1 MLSVHRNICNAPCN
15 FGATFLDP
23 KTTSFTAPAVVANY
37 VTDRQIPFN
46 YTADRTVTIG
56 ARYVLPLDESV
67 GEIAL
72 NADLYSTSSTRYTTI
87 RVPGY
92 EVVNARVEW
101 RKVMHSKFDL
111 AVYSRNC
118 STMIMVLQPMRQER
132 FWTSR
137 PIAMVCPGLMVLNC
151 GITSDEEFF
160 YGRDDFRCR
169 NRDARG

>member
-23 KTTSFTAPAVVANY
+23 KTTSFDAPAVVANY

-46 YTADRTVTIG
+46 YTADRTVTVG
-56 ARYVLPLDESV
+56 ARYVLPLDESD
-67 GEIAL
+67 GEVAL

-101 RKVMHSKFDL
+101 RKVMHSNFDL
-111 AVYSRNC
+111 AVYSRN
-118 STMIMVLQPMRQER
+118 L
-132 FWTSR
+132 FNNDY
-137 PIAMVCPGLMVLNC
+137 ALAANAAGAFLGLTTYRYGLPRTY
-151 GITSDEEFF
+151 GIELRYNF
-160 YGRDDFRCR
+160 
-169 NRDARG
+169 